1 MYLIMFM
8 FTKVYY
14 ILYTEK
20 NIKKKVKLKYYIDL

>member
-20 NIKKKVKLKYYIDL
+20 NIKKKGKIEILY